1 MATTVTPD
9 QDSTTGGAS
18 APEEPLVLP
27 PAPRAPWRRT
37 RRALWSVAPVG
48 TFALLIAVWWAAV
61 TWFSVPSYL
70 APPPQDVLPR
80 IIEDRQSIWDNALV
94 TIQEV
99 LVGFAI
105 TIVTAIPMGLW
116 IAVSPLAK
124 RLFYPLL
131 VFIQLVP
138 KIAIAPLFLVW
149 FGFGPQGKI
158 LLVVLLTFF
167 PLLLAS
173 MSGFQILDHRLL
185 QLTRSMGASTWQTF
199 RYLRFPA
206 ALPVIFSGLKTAAT
220 LAATAAIVAEFV
232 GSNEGLGFLLLQG
245 TSRLDTEQIF
255 AVLLVLTL
263 IGVALNYLVEL
274 AEYLLTPWQRSRGQ

>member
-1 MATTVTPD
+1 MATTVTSD
-9 QDSTTGGAS
+9 HVGTTAGPSG
-18 APEEPLVLP
+18 PEEPVVLP
-27 PAPRAPWRRT
+27 PAPRTPWRRT
-37 RRALWSVAPVG
+37 RRTLWSVAPIG
-48 TFALLIAVWWAAV
+48 TFVLLIGVWWASV
-61 TWFSVPSYL
+61 TWLSVPSYL
-70 APPPQDVLPR
+70 APAPQDVLPR
-80 IIEDRQSIWDNALV
+80 IFEDRQSIWENAQATV
-94 TIQEV
+94 QEV
-99 LVGFAI
+99 LIGFSI
-105 TIVTAIPMGLW
+105 TILTAIPMGLW

-131 VFIQLVP
+131 MFVQLVP

-149 FGFGPQGKI
+149 FGFGMQGKI

-173 MSGFQILDHRLL
+173 MSGFAILDPRLL

-220 LAATAAIVAEFV
+220 LATTAAIVAEFV
-232 GSNEGLGFLLLQG
+232 GSNEGLGYLLLQG

-274 AEYLLTPWQRSRGQ
+274 AEYVLTPWQRSRGQ

>member
-9 QDSTTGGAS
+9 PETARSGA
-18 APEEPLVLP
+18 PVREEPVILP
-27 PAPRAPWRRT
+27 PTPRSPWRRT
-37 RRALWSVAPVG
+37 RRALWSIAPVG
-48 TFALLIAVWWAAV
+48 TFAFLIVVWWAAV

-70 APPPQDVLPR
+70 APAPQDVVPR
-80 IIEDRQSIWDNALV
+80 IFEDRQSIWENAQV

-99 LVGFAI
+99 LIGFAI

-131 VFIQLVP
+131 MFIQLVP

-149 FGFGPQGKI
+149 FGFGMQGKI

-173 MSGFQILDHRLL
+173 MSGFQILDPRLL

-255 AVLLVLTL
+255 AVLLVLTF
-263 IGVALNYLVEL
+263 IGLALNYLVEL
-274 AEYLLTPWQRSRGQ
+274 AEYVLTPWQRTRSQ